1 MALQTI
7 NVGEFVNDGT
17 GDDLRTAF
25 TKVNANFEEID
36 LLGGQNNTISNVG
49 TGIGLYKEKIGVD
62 LKLRTL
68 KSGDGITIALSNPN
82 EITVTNDRFSF
93 DNIDADSGS
102 IAASDTVTSLSI
114 VGGTGIVTSIAGNVL
129 TIEGNDYNLSSD
141 TNPTLG
147 GDLDLNG
154 YNISGIGNVNL
165 AGFGDVTA
173 GNFYG
178 FHVGDTLGNLTGL
191 VYGIDIRNI
200 ENTVNVFDFGAIT
213 FQAANPI
220 EYILLTTY
228 IDMGSFLFPNVIGID
243 NGTIV

>member
-7 NVGEFVNDGT
+7 NVGEYVNDGT

-25 TKVNANFEEID
+25 TKINANFEELD

-82 EITVTNDRFSF
+82 ELTITNDRFSF
-93 DNIDADSGS
+93 DTVEADIGS
-102 IAASDTVTSLSI
+102 VSADNNLTTLSI
-114 VGGTGIVTSIAGNVL
+114 VGGTGVVTSLSGNTL
-129 TIEGNDYNLSSD
+129 TIEGNDYNLSQD
-141 TNPTLG
+141 PNPTLAG
-147 GDLDLNG
+147 NLDLNG
-154 YNISGIGNVNL
+154 YDIIETGNININ
-165 AGFGDVTA
+165 GDVTA
-173 GNFYG
+173 NNFNGNFI
-178 FHVGDTLGNLTGL
+178 GDLTGL
-191 VYGIDIRNI
+191 VYGIDVRDLDNSL
-200 ENTVNVFDFGAIT
+200 NNFDFGSIT
-213 FQAANPI
+213 FQARNPI

-243 NGTIV
+243 GGTIV